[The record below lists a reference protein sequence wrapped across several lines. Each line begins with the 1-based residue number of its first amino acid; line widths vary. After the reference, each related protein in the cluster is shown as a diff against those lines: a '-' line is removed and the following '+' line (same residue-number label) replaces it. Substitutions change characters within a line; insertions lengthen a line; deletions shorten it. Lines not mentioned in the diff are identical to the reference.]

1 MTYLELERQLRKNNA
16 GHNHSRPIGYFD
28 NCTQDCLDLNRPS
41 L

>member
-16 GHNHSRPIGYFD
+16 GHNHSIGYFD

>member
-1 MTYLELERQLRKNNA
+1 MTYLELERQLTNNA
-16 GHNHSRPIGYFD
+16 GHNHSIGYFD